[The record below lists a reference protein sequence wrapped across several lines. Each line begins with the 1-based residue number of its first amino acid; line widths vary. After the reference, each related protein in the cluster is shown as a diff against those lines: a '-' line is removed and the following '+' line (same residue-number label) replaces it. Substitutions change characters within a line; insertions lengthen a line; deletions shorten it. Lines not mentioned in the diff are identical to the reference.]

1 MLLYDTE
8 VAPNPRQGP
17 DFSGGKGRHG
27 PHDQRRPRQDGAQ
40 AGRPYSKV
48 NALQRTP
55 SLVLDD
61 GTTIA
66 ESVAICRYFEELHP
80 EPPLFG
86 VGALGKAMVEM
97 WHQGSKINL
106 MMPTAM
112 VFRHTHPAMAALE
125 VPQIAQVAETNR
137 PRVLD
142 FLAILDA
149 HLAGSHFAAG
159 ETYSIADITGLV
171 GMDFLRLARIHPPQE
186 LKNVARWHGE
196 LSARPSAAA

>member
-1 MLLYDTE
+1 MLLYDTK
-8 VAPNPRQGP
+8 VAPNPRRVRIFLAEKGVTVP
-17 DFSGGKGRHG
+17 TTNVDLGKMEHRS
-27 PHDQRRPRQDGAQ
+27 DA
-40 AGRPYSKV
+40 YSRV

-66 ESVAICRYFEELHP
+66 KSVAICRYFEELHP

-97 WHQGSKINL
+97 WQRRLELNL

-149 HLAGSHFAAG
+149 HLAGSRFAAG

-171 GMDFLRLARIHPPQE
+171 GMDFLRLARIQPPPE
-186 LKNVARWHGE
+186 LKNLARWHGE
-196 LSARPSAAA
+196 LSARPSATA